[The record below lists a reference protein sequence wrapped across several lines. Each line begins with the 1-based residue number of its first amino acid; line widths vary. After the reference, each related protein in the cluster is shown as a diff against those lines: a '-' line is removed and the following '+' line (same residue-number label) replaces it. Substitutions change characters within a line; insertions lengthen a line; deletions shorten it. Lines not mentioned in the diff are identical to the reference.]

1 MKEVLWR
8 PSAERVMN
16 ANMTIFRNSVI
27 KKYGMSLQTYDD
39 LYKWSISESTAF
51 WKSMWEFGKLKPQGS
66 MIRS

>member
-8 PSAERVMN
+8 PSAERVKN